1 MGIRDGA
8 TLMRGSWQLVR
19 SDRTLL
25 WFPVGAAFWL
35 LVTAGFWLFEGA
47 WVASLHGPRLLF
59 VPVVVLGIYSLTF
72 IGIFFNVALAGA
84 VDAALSGREATF
96 GEGLGVAW
104 SRLGSIAGWAT
115 YSLVV
120 QFALSLVESIKGF
133 RWVGKAAEVA
143 WSFATFFVVPLIA
156 LEGLRAGDARQ
167 RSFGLAK
174 ENWRTETGGLATL
187 RAAMF
192 VPCLL
197 FAGAFELL
205 KSGQVHSGA
214 GQALLGLVLVVGVVV
229 GVVATVVR
237 QVFAVSLYRTSAA

>member
-1 MGIRDGA
+1 MPCVASSPTRRLRVA
-8 TLMRGSWQLVR
+8 CT
-19 SDRTLL
+19 
-25 WFPVGAAFWL
+25 AACASGEITP
-35 LVTAGFWLFEGA
+35 TAGT
-47 WVASLHGPRLLF
+47 AS
-59 VPVVVLGIYSLTF
+59 S
-72 IGIFFNVALAGA
+72 
-84 VDAALSGREATF
+84 SC
-96 GEGLGVAW
+96 
-104 SRLGSIAGWAT
+104 SC
-115 YSLVV
+115 
-120 QFALSLVESIKGF
+120 
-133 RWVGKAAEVA
+133 GKAAEVA

-205 KSGQVHSGA
+205 KSGQVHSRA

>member
-1 MGIRDGA
+1 MARGLGDGA
-8 TLMRGSWQLVR
+8 RLMRASFELVR
-19 SDRTLL
+19 REPALL
-25 WFPVGAAFWL
+25 WFPAISTAC
-35 LVTAGFWLFEGA
+35 LVLVAGFWIFEGA
-47 WVASLHGPRLLF
+47 WLYAVDAAWVFYLPLVAI
-59 VPVVVLGIYSLTF
+59 GIYSLF
-72 IGIFFNVALAGA
+72 FVGIFFNVALAGA
-84 VDAALSGREATF
+84 ADAALAGREATF

-156 LEGLRAGDARQ
+156 LEGLGAGDARQ

-187 RAAMF
+187 RAA
-192 VPCLL
+192 
-197 FAGAFELL
+197 
-205 KSGQVHSGA
+205 HDR
-214 GQALLGLVLVVGVVV
+214 LGLK
-229 GVVATVVR
+229 
-237 QVFAVSLYRTSAA
+237 RTESP